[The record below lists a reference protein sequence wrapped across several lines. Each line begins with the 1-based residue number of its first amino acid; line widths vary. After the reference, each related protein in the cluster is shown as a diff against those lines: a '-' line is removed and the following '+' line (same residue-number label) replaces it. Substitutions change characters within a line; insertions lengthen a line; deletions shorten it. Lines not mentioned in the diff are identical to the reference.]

1 MSITKFLWL
10 GILPAVLIVNA
21 AEFPAPAVD
30 SLAAAHKK
38 RKRRFWPAAATGEW
52 RPYSTG

>member
-1 MSITKFLWL
+1 MSISKFLWL

-30 SLAAAHKK
+30 TPAAH
-38 RKRRFWPAAATGEW
+38 
-52 RPYSTG
+52 